1 MSARKRAHEF
11 LDMTDFRQWTRSV
24 DAIAY
29 YKSQGR
35 LDKEVTIEKIDEL
48 IKKGEEL
55 KRESKIGY
63 YDKWVQAMLV
73 LKKMR
78 REMESKLGEG
88 K

>member
-1 MSARKRAHEF
+1 MAARRRAHQY
-11 LDMTDFRQWTRSV
+11 LDMTDFKQWTRHV

-35 LDKEVTIEKIDEL
+35 LDKVTIEKIDEL

-55 KRESKIGY
+55 KSESKIGY
-63 YDKWVQAMLV
+63 YDKYVQAMLI
-73 LKKMR
+73 LKRIR
-78 REMESKLGEG
+78 REMESKPGEG